1 MSDTEIQTLLAF
13 FKALSDASRLKIVGV
28 LADREATVGELAAL
42 LELKEP
48 TVSHHLARL
57 KSLGLVA
64 ARAEGNA
71 RIYRLCP
78 EELERMSKAVL
89 SPASLRAA
97 ASQVDEGA
105 WERKVLRSFLDGER
119 LVSIPASRKKRD
131 VILRWLV
138 DKFEPGESL
147 NELAINERIKRHHP
161 DCATLRRELVGAGL
175 MTRERGIY
183 TRCDGDP
190 VG

>member
-1 MSDTEIQTLLAF
+1 MSENEIQTLLAF

-28 LADREATVGELAAL
+28 LAEREATVGELAAL
-42 LELKEP
+42 LALKEP
-48 TVSHHLARL
+48 TVSHHLSRL

-64 ARAEGNA
+64 ARAEGNS

-89 SPASLRAA
+89 SPASLQMA

-105 WERKVLRSFLDGER
+105 WERKVMRSFLEGER
-119 LVSIPASRKKRD
+119 LVSIPASRKKRE

-138 DKFEPGESL
+138 EKFEPGERL
-147 NELAINERIKRHHP
+147 NELEVNERIKRHHP
-161 DCATLRRELVGAGL
+161 DCATLRRELVGANL
-175 MTRERGIY
+175 MRREKGIY
-183 TRCDGDP
+183 WR
-190 VG
+190 V